1 MYFELLYPQDESNN
15 LSNTTFISFA
25 HDKTKIFDYSLA
37 ALKHKK
43 EISEDI
49 HMDAY
54 LEPLRMHNTIFF

>member
-1 MYFELLYPQDESNN
+1 MRVV
-15 LSNTTFISFA
+15 TFQIPHAFFSFA
-25 HDKTKIFDYSLA
+25 LEKTKIFDYSLA

-54 LEPLRMHNTIFF
+54 LEPLRMHNTIFC